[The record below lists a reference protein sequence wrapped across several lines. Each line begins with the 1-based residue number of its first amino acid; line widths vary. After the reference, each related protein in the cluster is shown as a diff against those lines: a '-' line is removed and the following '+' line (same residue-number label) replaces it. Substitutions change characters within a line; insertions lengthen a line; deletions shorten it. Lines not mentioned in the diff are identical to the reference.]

1 MKSRPSRTSTALSP
15 AGSAPAVLLTVQ
27 TPLTGMVMLINS
39 GWMFAFGGGVLCV
52 VKYETA
58 VRPNGAPAVLRIV
71 GCTETAKREPE
82 GSGAAG
88 VEITLLPAA
97 VGLAP
102 AAGRA
107 HGAVC
112 VGDRRVG

>member
-1 MKSRPSRTSTALSP
+1 MSP
-15 AGSAPAVLLTVQ
+15 AGSAPAVPLTVE
-27 TPLTGMVMLINS
+27 TPLTGMVMLISS

-88 VEITLLPAA
+88 VKITLLPTALRLPPTA
-97 VGLAP
+97 VVVVTLLTMMPSETDARSIGL
-102 AAGRA
+102 
-107 HGAVC
+107 
-112 VGDRRVG
+112 

>member
-15 AGSAPAVLLTVQ
+15 AGSAPAVPPTVE

-71 GCTETAKREPE
+71 GCTETAEREPE
-82 GSGAAG
+82 GSGAGRG
-88 VEITLLPAA
+88 VSPLLPAA
-97 VGLAP
+97 V
-102 AAGRA
+102 R
-107 HGAVC
+107 
-112 VGDRRVG
+112 